1 VNRVRWMRAKFP
13 GSIRQIGKQLQKAG
27 FTADSGEGFVVDRIR
42 DEYVEARYFERIAF
56 QQSVSDPF
64 GNTFVVERLDFRT
77 VDFTL
82 TKNFPELE
90 LRMAPR
96 GLKGFTSGLLK
107 ASGFSMELEQ
117 HSVKLNKWI
126 SAIERELATKVS
138 IRAALTS
145 GIELQK
151 GTKARIAVTSPDDVR
166 AGLAQLV
173 HDYPFELETV
183 EIDFPFGKS
192 SQRVVLTSDS
202 SVRYSAKAPEEV
214 ISAIRAAFESTGA
227 AKK

>member
-1 VNRVRWMRAKFP
+1 MNRVRWMRAKFP

-27 FTADSGEGFVVDRIR
+27 FTAESGEGFVVDRIR

-64 GNTFVVERLDFRT
+64 GNTFVVERLDFRA

-82 TKNFPELE
+82 TKDFPELE

-96 GLKGFTSGLLK
+96 GLRGFTSGLLK
-107 ASGFSMELEQ
+107 ASGFSMEIEQ
-117 HSVKLNKWI
+117 HNVKLSKWI
-126 SAIERELATKVS
+126 SAIERELATKIS
-138 IRAALTS
+138 IRAAITS

-151 GTKARIAVTSPDDVR
+151 GAKARIAVTGPADVR
-166 AGLAQLV
+166 AGLAELV
-173 HDYPFELETV
+173 PNYPFELETV

-192 SQRVVLTSDS
+192 SHKVVLTADS
-202 SVRYSAKAPEEV
+202 SLRYSAKTPEEV
-214 ISAIRAAFESTGA
+214 TSAIRVAFESTGTT
-227 AKK
+227 KK